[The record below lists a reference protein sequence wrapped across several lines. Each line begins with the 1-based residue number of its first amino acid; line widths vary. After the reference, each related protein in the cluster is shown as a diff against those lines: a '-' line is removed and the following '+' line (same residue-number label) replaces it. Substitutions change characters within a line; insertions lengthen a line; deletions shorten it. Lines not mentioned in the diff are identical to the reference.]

1 MKFLSKIGQI
11 IVKGLE
17 IITGLEPMV
26 AAINPSLAGP
36 ALTVSHDLEQV
47 AAIIQQME
55 AIGQALGIKG
65 PDKLR
70 GAAPLV
76 AQIILRSTV
85 LVNHQISDG
94 PLFTQGTTKIADG
107 MADVLNSLKDNIQ
120 TTNKGA

>member
-1 MKFLSKIGQI
+1 MKFLSKVGQI

-26 AAINPSLAGP
+26 AAINPSIAGP
-36 ALTVSHDLEQV
+36 VQVVSHDLEQV
-47 AAIIQQME
+47 AAIIQQVE
-55 AIGQALGIKG
+55 AVGQALGIAG

-76 AQIILRSTV
+76 AQILLRSSV
-85 LVNHQISDG
+85 LVNHQIADG
-94 PLFTQGTTKIADG
+94 DLFTKGTTKIADG

>member
-17 IITGLEPMV
+17 IVTGLEP
-26 AAINPSLAGP
+26 AINVLNPGVGATLQTATS
-36 ALTVSHDLEQV
+36 DLEEL
-47 AAIIQQME
+47 ASIIQMIE
-55 AIGQALGIKG
+55 AAGQSVGVAG
-65 PDKLR
+65 PDKLKMA
-70 GAAPLV
+70 GPLV
-76 AQIILRSTV
+76 AQIVLKSSL
-85 LVNHQISDG
+85 LVNHQIANG